1 MKKIIL
7 IISLLSIS
15 LGQSQNATV
24 LDYEVINALSKNFK
38 QIDNSDKIVLTE
50 KSIAFEN
57 LDYFFGKKY
66 IEDFISSTPNLSKKE
81 KYFLRN
87 LDFDFLKKQK
97 RETVFWDFSYLKAH
111 VRKFTENENNITNN
125 VYSFSLPIF
134 TDDNKTAFVYSSSL
148 SSFFLPGFKMIC
160 ILKYKNKKWKV
171 YKEYVVEMG

>member
-7 IISLLSIS
+7 IILLFFISI
-15 LGQSQNATV
+15 GQSQNATV

-81 KYFLRN
+81 VHFLRN

-97 RETVFWDFSYLKAH
+97 RDTDTMSLLK
-111 VRKFTENENNITNN
+111 NI
-125 VYSFSLPIF
+125 L
-134 TDDNKTAFVYSSSL
+134 
-148 SSFFLPGFKMIC
+148 
-160 ILKYKNKKWKV
+160 
-171 YKEYVVEMG
+171 